1 MPKPSKGLGQLGWLG
16 SQLVTCCTGP
26 SWLYYIFTNLTFSRL
41 KQTAKMA
48 RTLTQDKSDRTIGFI
63 NEDVACIMFNF
74 KIISIISS
82 LMLEETPTPTRGD
95 PPSSR
100 WTRCSDN
107 PGGHQSSS
115 SARITSGKRCLII
128 KRPQKILQTFGE
140 RAFAKL
146 CICKFLQQKCHFF
159 KYPIPKNTR
168 LLKIYRVGFGY
179 C

>member
-1 MPKPSKGLGQLGWLG
+1 MPKPSKGLG
-16 SQLVTCCTGP
+16 
-26 SWLYYIFTNLTFSRL
+26 L

-48 RTLTQDKSDRTIGFI
+48 RALTQDKSDRTIGFI

-74 KIISIISS
+74 KFISIISS

-168 LLKIYRVGFGY
+168 LFWKYFGSGSGIAKNYRVGSGIGY
-179 C
+179 PSDTAWANTVTQLTQ

>member
-1 MPKPSKGLGQLGWLG
+1 
-16 SQLVTCCTGP
+16 
-26 SWLYYIFTNLTFSRL
+26 
-41 KQTAKMA
+41 MA
-48 RTLTQDKSDRTIGFI
+48 RPLTQDKSDRTIGFI

-115 SARITSGKRCLII
+115 SARITSRHENFNRDFSKKLGHYYTWKGTKKTLKLSFLKKNSSQRHVLMSRVAKFYMYQNI
-128 KRPQKILQTFGE
+128 QTRF
-140 RAFAKL
+140 
-146 CICKFLQQKCHFF
+146 
-159 KYPIPKNTR
+159 YPWEESVNCDIFSTSNQ
-168 LLKIYRVGFGY
+168 VS
-179 C
+179 CDE